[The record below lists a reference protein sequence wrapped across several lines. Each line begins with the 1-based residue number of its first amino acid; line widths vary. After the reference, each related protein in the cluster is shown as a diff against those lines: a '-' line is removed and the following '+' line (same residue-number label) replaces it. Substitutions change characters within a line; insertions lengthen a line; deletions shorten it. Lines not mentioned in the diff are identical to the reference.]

1 MKKLT
6 MKNVELTPIIP
17 TCDIS
22 DSRSLDM
29 DNMYSDERDE
39 ESARLLAGSTSSGTT
54 EDKEVIVSRQRNT
67 IE

>member
-1 MKKLT
+1 M
-6 MKNVELTPIIP
+6 NDVELTPIIP
-17 TCDIS
+17 TRDIS

-54 EDKEVIVSRQRNT
+54 EDKEVMVS
-67 IE
+67 